1 MSVREQAV
9 QIIQEIPDNKMPI
22 VLTFLQGIVL
32 PKKNPTSEQISRVIE
47 DLDKAREQ
55 AEREGWI
62 PEDRFF
68 SKYEALE

>member
-9 QIIQEIPDNKMPI
+9 QMIQEIPENKMQI

-32 PKKNPTSEQISRVIE
+32 PKKMPTSEQINCVID

-55 AEREGWI
+55 AEQEGWI
-62 PEDRFF
+62 REDRFF